1 MTRPTVFDTLAR
13 DPRGSFWLGLP
24 WSAWAPLAESDPQ
37 PHQGIYRVRSGR
49 AGLAYIGMSS
59 NLASRVG
66 TLRRSIGA
74 GRGHLHP
81 AGVCIKRSSSGQ
93 IEVSWVELTQSRRE
107 VYGIEVD
114 LIAAYRAEV
123 GESPHC
129 QWSERQ
135 RRQGGLA

>member
-1 MTRPTVFDTLAR
+1 MTHPTVLHTLAR
-13 DPRGSFWLGLP
+13 DPRGSFWYGLS
-24 WSAWAPLAESDPQ
+24 WSTWAPFAESNPRR
-37 PHQGIYRVRSGR
+37 HQGIYRVRSSR
-49 AGLAYIGMSS
+49 TGLAYIGMSG
-59 NLASRVG
+59 NLASRIG
-66 TLRRSIGA
+66 TLRRSIEA
-74 GRGHLHP
+74 GGGHVHP
-81 AGVCIKRSSSGQ
+81 AGACIKRSSSGR
-93 IEVSWVELTQSRRE
+93 IEVSWVELTESRRE